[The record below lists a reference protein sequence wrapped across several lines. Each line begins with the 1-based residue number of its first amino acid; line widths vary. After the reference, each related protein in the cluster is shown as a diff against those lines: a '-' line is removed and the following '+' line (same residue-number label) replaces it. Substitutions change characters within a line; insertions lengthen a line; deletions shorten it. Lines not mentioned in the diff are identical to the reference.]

1 MIKLMYQHPTTTA
14 ILLLAATLLPVL
26 ALTAEG
32 GLLSI
37 WGL

>member
-1 MIKLMYQHPTTTA
+1 MIKLMYQHSTPTA
-14 ILLLAATLLPVL
+14 ILLLLGTLAPVL